1 MLPQMIKISDN
12 LYKVLR
18 VVNFSESIDV
28 QAWKEWLG
36 ATHSFK
42 RENQLFFV
50 EEIQVLEFEN
60 IKTI

>member
-1 MLPQMIKISDN
+1 MIPQMIKVADS

-36 ATHSFK
+36 ATHSFR

-50 EEIQVLEFEN
+50 EEIPVLEFED